1 MMAAP
6 PPSMTLTEAHGGRG
20 LPQVGI
26 VDAA

>member
-1 MMAAP
+1 MAAP
-6 PPSMTLTEAHGGRG
+6 PPSTTLTEAGGGLG